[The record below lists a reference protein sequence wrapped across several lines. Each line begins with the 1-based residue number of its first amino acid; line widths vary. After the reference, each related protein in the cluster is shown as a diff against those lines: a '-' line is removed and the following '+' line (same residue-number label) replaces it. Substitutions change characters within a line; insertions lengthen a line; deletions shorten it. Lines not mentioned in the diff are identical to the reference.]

1 MGTAGLPEREPWAV
15 PPTAAAEWRELAARL
30 AQVGPVPCQTGDA
43 GAWWPERTKQ
53 KGAAAEVAIAGCRRC
68 PASAPCLAYAL
79 AADERFGIW
88 GGTTPEQ
95 RRARR
100 WAADS

>member
-15 PPTAAAEWRELAARL
+15 PPQAAVEWRELAARL
-30 AQVGPVPCQTGDA
+30 EEVGPVACQTGDP
-43 GAWWPERTKQ
+43 GAWWPDRAEKH
-53 KGAAAEVAIAGCRRC
+53 GAAAHRAIDACQRC
-68 PASAPCLAYAL
+68 PASAQCLAYAL
-79 AADERFGIW
+79 AADERYGIW

-100 WAADS
+100 WAADT